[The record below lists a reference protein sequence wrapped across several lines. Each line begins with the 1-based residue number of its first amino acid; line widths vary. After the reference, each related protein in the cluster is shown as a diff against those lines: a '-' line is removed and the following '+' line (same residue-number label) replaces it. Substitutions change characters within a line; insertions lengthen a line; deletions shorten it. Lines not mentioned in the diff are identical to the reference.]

1 MRKAFREAAE
11 AYMSDPLVQ
20 NYYRPGTRARILR
33 NLRTIEDDLKTL
45 NEPVVQPDGSKLMPG
60 PGLAT
65 APGRIGE
72 EHIAQLG
79 LVWDGRGLDQSTQRK
94 YLQDLDSFLTWV
106 TGQPSVV
113 TRARK
118 LRHFRM
124 PRAVRK
130 SIQTLD
136 DDDLDRLRAAAEV
149 MASEGY
155 HNGWRG
161 KVARFLVEFLPAT
174 GLRPK
179 EVLGARLA
187 DVNLGKRRVRVAH
200 PKGEGRW
207 ASDAEAAPLPPA
219 VHQAVIGFLADRA
232 AYLKGESCE
241 WLLPLRKT
249 VPISAPDG
257 AQVRDA
263 EGAPLWASVLGPWT
277 DTVLRKL
284 AADLR
289 ERTAGPGQPG
299 VEFSWKTMRATF
311 GQRARDAGARID
323 EVSRA
328 MRHASTKTTEEFYAR
343 VSAGAALEA
352 VNRALS
358 RPARR
363 EP

>member
-1 MRKAFREAAE
+1 MRKAFREAVA
-11 AYMSDPLVQ
+11 AYLSDPMVQ
-20 NYYRPGTRARILR
+20 AYYKPGTRARILR
-33 NLRTIEDDLKTL
+33 NLRTVEDDLK
-45 NEPVVQPDGSKLMPG
+45 NVSEPHGF
-60 PGLAT
+60 AT
-65 APGRIGE
+65 APNRIGE
-72 EHIAQLG
+72 EHIAQLL
-79 LVWDGRGLDQSTQRK
+79 LVWEGRGLDTSTQRK

-124 PRAVRK
+124 PSAVRK

-136 DDDLDRLRAAAEV
+136 EDDLDRLRAAAEV

-161 KVARFLVEFLPAT
+161 KVASFLVEFLPAT

-179 EVLGARLA
+179 EVLGVRVV
-187 DVNLGKRRVRVAH
+187 DVNLRKCRVRVAH

-207 ASDAEAAPLPPA
+207 ASDAEDAPLPPA
-219 VHQAVIGFLADRA
+219 VHQVVLDFLGDRD
-232 AYLKGESCE
+232 AYLAGEESE

-249 VPISAPDG
+249 VPVLNSDG
-257 AQVRDA
+257 TPARDV
-263 EGAPLWASVLGPWT
+263 EGAHLWAGTVGPWT

-289 ERTAGPGQPG
+289 DRTAGPGQPG

-358 RPARR
+358 RPVRR
-363 EP
+363 GP